1 MFNLKKNKKDTRL
14 INSLIIKIFKKLAFV
29 KQQDIGTLTACFLSI
44 EKLLLTLS
52 MIIELQFFPKRA
64 HNL

>member
-52 MIIELQFFPKRA
+52 MIIEL
-64 HNL
+64 